1 MLRIVV
7 LISGGGSTL
16 ENLIE
21 RIRDGRLRNVRIAGV
36 ISSRGKVR
44 GVEIARAAE
53 LPLVVIRRRD
63 YADDRAFSDAVFT
76 AVRAFGANLAVM
88 GGYLCYLPLPQDFA
102 RRVLNIHPALLP
114 DHGGAGMYG
123 PNVHKAV
130 LASGARRTG
139 CTVHLADDQYDHGPI
154 IAQAVAEIRPDDT
167 AESLAARVG
176 ELERELYPSVLQQI
190 ADQGVEWLDDPGKW
204 PARNQ

>member
-7 LISGGGSTL
+7 LISGGGTTL
-16 ENLIE
+16 ENLID
-21 RIRDGRLRNVRIAGV
+21 RIRNRRLRNVRITGV
-36 ISSRGKVR
+36 ISSRSSVR
-44 GVEIARAAE
+44 GVEIARAAG

-63 YADDRAFSDAVFT
+63 YDDHRTFGDAVFA
-76 AVRAFGANLAVM
+76 AVRAFGADLVVM
-88 GGYLCYLPLPQDFA
+88 GGYLCYLPLPEDFT

-123 PNVHKAV
+123 PSVHKAV

-154 IAQAVAEIRPDDT
+154 IAQAATEVRPDDT

-176 ELERELYPSVLQQI
+176 ELERELYPAVLQQI
-190 ADQGVEWLDDPGKW
+190 ADRGVEWLDDPAKW